1 MEWFPG
7 SIVEAITVAKSR
19 NAIFVVY
26 VHDASDASKT
36 TDEAL
41 ANSDVSTT
49 LNSDQFVA
57 IMLENGADNA
67 KQFSQ
72 IYPLVLVPSLF
83 FISGQTGIPLEV
95 LGGPL
100 TADTLKLK
108 LNKLL
113 PTTETTTNSPSAPTP
128 STSAATPTPLHEAAP
143 TPTSSQVTP
152 TPPPTQATPTPPP
165 TQATP
170 KPPPIQATPKP
181 PPTQATPKPP
191 PPTQAASTPPLSNA
205 APTPLPSQA
214 TPEPVVPMHQEPQG
228 QEETTKA
235 RVEASAEQGSGEGVA
250 AAAAECSME
259 SQDSVQSGD
268 VSREVEGIDESGQED
283 DDSLNLEERV
293 ERAKVLLAEKQAKDA
308 CEKGEEVRQK
318 EVERRKMGQ
327 EIAKRRQQQEDESH
341 RAAALERKKDKQD
354 DKLAREKVKAQIAQD
369 RAEREAR
376 AALLRGDQPRPT
388 NDPPAAPAPQPNP
401 VPSTSNTTRLKFRLP
416 EGYSSITQ
424 FVAQFPADTTLNTV
438 RQHIQDNVTPTL
450 TAFSLASTV
459 HQGSFRLE
467 DESATLRDLG
477 LVPSAILAVLPTG
490 SGGGRVVSKFGGRLW
505 DILWLLLTPI
515 TFFLSMVRSLVGRGG
530 GGGGA
535 SGERRT
541 APPTTNGPSEPK
553 RPREEGSATTRYRPS
568 TAYGSRAESR
578 LRREGNIHRLSNPD
592 DDDDDEN
599 NTWNGNSTQQM

>member
-1 MEWFPG
+1 MEWFSG
-7 SIVEAITVAKSR
+7 SIVEAITAAKSR

-57 IMLENGADNA
+57 IKLENGADNA

-128 STSAATPTPLHEAAP
+128 STSAAIPTPLHEAAP

-152 TPPPTQATPTPPP
+152 
-165 TQATP
+165 
-170 KPPPIQATPKP
+170 KP

-191 PPTQAASTPPLSNA
+191 PPIQAASTPLLSNA
-205 APTPLPSQA
+205 APTPQPSQT
-214 TPEPVVPMHQEPQG
+214 TPEPVVPTVSMHQEPQG

-250 AAAAECSME
+250 AAAAAECSME

-268 VSREVEGIDESGQED
+268 VSREVEGIDESGLVD
-283 DDSLNLEERV
+283 DDTLSLEDKV

-308 CEKGEEVRQK
+308 WEKGEEVRQK

-327 EIAKRRQQQEDESH
+327 EVAKRKQQQEDDSH
-341 RAAALERKKDKQD
+341 RAAALERKKDKED

-376 AALLRGDQPRPT
+376 AALLRGEQPRPT
-388 NDPPAAPAPQPNP
+388 NDPPAAPPPQPNP

-424 FVAQFPADTTLNTV
+424 FVAQFPADTTLSTV

-459 HQGSFRLE
+459 HQGSFRME

-515 TFFLSMVRSLVGRGG
+515 TFLLSMVRSMVGR

-541 APPTTNGPSEPK
+541 APQTTNGPSEPK

-592 DDDDDEN
+592 DEDDDEN